1 MRAVAVHAADAGA
14 VADRLRAAGL
24 EPAAF
29 DTGADLEAF
38 VRAGRAA
45 GVLDLRLAD
54 LADGT
59 AAPDRLTA
67 ASARGVPQVVA
78 PGGLPAT
85 LTPEAADRLG
95 LDVAQRVSATGGP
108 AAVLL
113 PLAGLSPAATV
124 VNQAV
129 RDWAYGFE
137 LVEVDLPA
145 DTPAFAAA
153 AADLLLRLLGR
164 AG

>member
-1 MRAVAVHAADAGA
+1 MRVVAVHTADAGA
-14 VADRLRAAGL
+14 VADRLRAAGF
-24 EPAAF
+24 EVAAF
-29 DTGADLEAF
+29 DAGADLEAF

-54 LADGT
+54 LADGS
-59 AAPDRLTA
+59 AAADRLTA

-78 PGGLPAT
+78 PGGLPPT

-95 LDVAQRVSATGGP
+95 LDVAQKVSATSGP

-113 PLAGLSPAATV
+113 PLAGLSPAAAV
-124 VNQAV
+124 INQAV
-129 RDWAYGFE
+129 RDWAYGFY
-137 LVEVDLPA
+137 LVEVEGPA
-145 DTPAFAAA
+145 DTPAFARAA
-153 AADLLLRLLGR
+153 AALLLRLLGG